1 VAGSSPSNYK
11 EYNQN
16 MQNEIVQPRNLRPIN
31 IATYVPLSITTLIGF
46 IVPQGSLIRIQV
58 VVLCIAFGLV
68 HAFRFRAIT
77 TYLSLVL
84 YFFIQTVLVVTLTII
99 AYPSDVFT
107 FLLFV
112 LCIQLTVLLP
122 IKIALPGLILFYLLD
137 SQGALLNLDAN
148 GSVQLIFNV
157 ATIFFTSVLGYSLR
171 QAEIADREKERLL
184 EELHATQNQLQEL
197 AVTEERTRLARELH
211 DSLGHQLTV
220 AVVQLEGAQR
230 LIPTK
235 PDQASQMIGA
245 MREEL
250 KNALAD
256 LRRTVTVLRS
266 PIANDLPLESAL
278 LALTQSFQQNTGLAT
293 HCTAASNLPAL
304 PEPYR
309 LAFYRAVQEG
319 LTNIQRHANAQN
331 AWVNLDVDDTQIIL
345 TIKDDGTGLEQS
357 SEKGSS
363 VGLIGLG
370 ERASQLGGEMRVF
383 SPPEA
388 GGMQLTF
395 ILPLPEK
402 RKAR

>member
-1 VAGSSPSNYK
+1 MN
-11 EYNQN
+11 NQ
-16 MQNEIVQPRNLRPIN
+16 IIQPRNLHPIN
-31 IATYVPLSITTLIGF
+31 IATYMPLSITTLIGF
-46 IVPQGSLIRIQV
+46 IVLQDSPIRIPV
-58 VVLCIAFGLV
+58 MVLCITFGLV

-77 TYLSLVL
+77 TYLSLVV
-84 YFFIQTVLVVTLTII
+84 YFFIQIGLVITLTII

-122 IKIALPGLILFYLLD
+122 IKTAIPGLILFYLLD
-137 SQGALLNLDAN
+137 SQGALLNLDAD
-148 GSVQLIFNV
+148 GSIQLIFNV

-184 EELHATQNQLQEL
+184 KELQATQNQLQEM
-197 AVTEERTRLARELH
+197 AVTEERTRLSRELH

-235 PDQASQMIGA
+235 PDQASEMIGT

-256 LRRTVTVLRS
+256 LRRTVTALRS
-266 PIANDLPLESAL
+266 PIADNLPLDSAL
-278 LALTQSFQQNTGLAT
+278 LTLSQSFQQNTGLAT
-293 HCTAASNLPAL
+293 HFTAASNLPEL

-309 LAFYRAVQEG
+309 LALYRAAQEG
-319 LTNIQRHANAQN
+319 LTNIQRHADAQH
-331 AWVNLDVDDTQIIL
+331 AWINLEADDKQITL
-345 TIKDDGTGLEQS
+345 TIHDDGKGLDQLT
-357 SEKGSS
+357 EKRSG

-370 ERASQLGGEMRVF
+370 ERASQLGGEMRITTQ
-383 SPPEA
+383 PEV
-388 GGMQLTF
+388 GGAKLTF

-402 RKAR
+402 RETK

>member
-1 VAGSSPSNYK
+1 MK
-11 EYNQN
+11 
-16 MQNEIVQPRNLRPIN
+16 NEIVQPRNLRPIN

-46 IVPQGSLIRIQV
+46 IVPQDSLIKIQV
-58 VVLCIAFGLV
+58 MVLCVAFGLV
-68 HAFRFRAIT
+68 HAFRFRAIP
-77 TYLSLVL
+77 TYLSLVV
-84 YFFIQTVLVVTLTII
+84 YFFIQTVLVITLTII

-137 SQGALLNLDAN
+137 SQGALVNLDAN

-256 LRRTVTVLRS
+256 LRRTVTALRS
-266 PIANDLPLESAL
+266 PIADDLPLESAL
-278 LALTQSFQQNTGLAT
+278 LTLTESFQQNTGLAT
-293 HCTAASNLPAL
+293 HFTATSTLPKL

-309 LAFYRAVQEG
+309 LALYRAAQEG

-331 AWVNLDVDDTQIIL
+331 AWVNLNVDDTQITL
-345 TIKDDGTGLEQS
+345 TIKDDGKGLDELN
-357 SEKGSS
+357 EKGSS

-388 GGMQLTF
+388 GGTQLTF

-402 RKAR
+402 RKTK

>member
-1 VAGSSPSNYK
+1 MN
-11 EYNQN
+11 NQ
-16 MQNEIVQPRNLRPIN
+16 IIQPRNLHPIN
-31 IATYVPLSITTLIGF
+31 IATYMPLSITTLIGF
-46 IVPQGSLIRIQV
+46 IVLQDSPIRIPV
-58 VVLCIAFGLV
+58 MVLCITFGLV

-77 TYLSLVL
+77 TYLSLVV
-84 YFFIQTVLVVTLTII
+84 YFFIQIGLVITLTII

-122 IKIALPGLILFYLLD
+122 IKTAIPGLILFYLLD
-137 SQGALLNLDAN
+137 SQGALLNLDAD
-148 GSVQLIFNV
+148 GSIQLIFNV

-184 EELHATQNQLQEL
+184 KELQATQNQLQEM
-197 AVTEERTRLARELH
+197 AVTEERTRLSRELH

-235 PDQASQMIGA
+235 PDQASEMIGT

-256 LRRTVTVLRS
+256 LRRTVTALRS
-266 PIANDLPLESAL
+266 PIADNLPLDSAL
-278 LALTQSFQQNTGLAT
+278 LTLSQSFQQNTGLAT
-293 HCTAASNLPAL
+293 HFTAASNLPEL

-309 LAFYRAVQEG
+309 LALYRAAQEG
-319 LTNIQRHANAQN
+319 LTNIQRHADAQH
-331 AWVNLDVDDTQIIL
+331 AWINLEADDKQITL
-345 TIKDDGTGLEQS
+345 TIHDDGKGLDQLT
-357 SEKGSS
+357 EKRSG

-370 ERASQLGGEMRVF
+370 ERASQLGGEMRITTQ
-383 SPPEA
+383 PEA
-388 GGMQLTF
+388 GGAKLTF

-402 RKAR
+402 RETK

>member
-1 VAGSSPSNYK
+1 MN
-11 EYNQN
+11 NQ
-16 MQNEIVQPRNLRPIN
+16 IVQPRNLRPIN
-31 IATYVPLSITTLIGF
+31 IATYVPLFITTMIGF
-46 IVPQGSLIRIQV
+46 IVQQDSLIKILV
-58 VVLCIAFGLV
+58 TVLCIAFGLV
-68 HAFRFRAIT
+68 HAFRFRRVT
-77 TYLSLVL
+77 TYLSLVT
-84 YFFIQTVLVVTLTII
+84 YFFIQTVLVVSLTII

-122 IKIALPGLILFYLLD
+122 IKTAIPGLILFYLLD
-137 SQGALLNLDAN
+137 SQDSLLNLDAN
-148 GSVQLIFNV
+148 GSIQLIFNV
-157 ATIFFTSVLGYSLR
+157 ATVFFTSVLGYSLR
-171 QAEIADREKERLL
+171 QAEIANREKEQLL

-235 PDQASQMIGA
+235 PDQASQMIGT

-256 LRRTVTVLRS
+256 LRRTVTALRS
-266 PIANDLPLESAL
+266 PIADELPLESAL

-293 HCTAASNLPAL
+293 HFTTASNLPEF

-309 LAFYRAVQEG
+309 LAFYRAAQEG

-331 AWVNLDVDDTQIIL
+331 AWINLDVDDKQL
-345 TIKDDGTGLEQS
+345 TLKIADDGAGLEQS
-357 SEKGSS
+357 FEKGSS

-370 ERASQLGGEMRVF
+370 ERASQLGGKMRIF

-388 GGMQLTF
+388 GGTQLTF

-402 RKAR
+402 RKTK

>member
-1 VAGSSPSNYK
+1 MN
-11 EYNQN
+11 NQ
-16 MQNEIVQPRNLRPIN
+16 IIRPRSLRPIN

-46 IVPQGSLIRIQV
+46 IVPQDSLIRIQV
-58 VVLCIAFGLV
+58 MLLCVAFGLV
-68 HAFRFRAIT
+68 HAFRFRAIA
-77 TYLSLVL
+77 TYLSLVV
-84 YFFIQTVLVVTLTII
+84 YFFIQTVLVISLTII

-122 IKIALPGLILFYLLD
+122 IKTALPGLILFYLLN

-184 EELHATQNQLQEL
+184 EELQATQNQLQEL
-197 AVTEERTRLARELH
+197 AVIEERTRLARELH

-250 KNALAD
+250 KTALTN

-266 PIANDLPLESAL
+266 PIADDLPLASAL

-293 HCTAASNLPAL
+293 HFTEAVNLPEL

-309 LAFYRAVQEG
+309 LALYRAAQEG

-331 AWVNLDVDDTQIIL
+331 AWVNLDVDDTQITL
-345 TIKDDGTGLEQS
+345 TIKDDGAGLDQLA
-357 SEKGSS
+357 EKGSS

-370 ERASQLGGEMRVF
+370 ERASQLDGEMKVF
-383 SPPEA
+383 SLPDA
-388 GGMQLTF
+388 GGTQLTF

-402 RKAR
+402 

>member
-1 VAGSSPSNYK
+1 MNYSETYRA
-11 EYNQN
+11 EYNQTMN
-16 MQNEIVQPRNLRPIN
+16 NQIIQPRSLRPIN

-46 IVPQGSLIRIQV
+46 IVQQNSLVRNTVMCLSIE
-58 VVLCIAFGLV
+58 FGLV
-68 HAFRFRAIT
+68 HAFRLRAIT
-77 TYLSLVL
+77 TYLSLVV
-84 YFFIQTVLVVTLTII
+84 YFFIQTVLVVSLTII

-122 IKIALPGLILFYLLD
+122 IKTAVPGLILFYLLD

-171 QAEIADREKERLL
+171 QAEVADGEKERLL
-184 EELHATQNQLQEL
+184 EELQAAQNQLQEQ

-278 LALTQSFQQNTGLAT
+278 LSLIQSFQQNTGLAT
-293 HCTAASNLPAL
+293 HFTAASNLPEL
-304 PEPYR
+304 TEPYR
-309 LAFYRAVQEG
+309 LALYRAAQEG
-319 LTNIQRHANAQN
+319 LTNIQRHANAKN
-331 AWVNLDVDDTQIIL
+331 AWINLDVDDKQITLKIV
-345 TIKDDGTGLEQS
+345 DDGVGLEQS
-357 SEKGSS
+357 FEKGSS

-370 ERASQLGGEMRVF
+370 ERASQLGGEMRIF

-388 GGMQLTF
+388 GGTQLTF

-402 RKAR
+402 RKTK

>member
-1 VAGSSPSNYK
+1 MNDIETHRK

-16 MQNEIVQPRNLRPIN
+16 MNSQIVQPRNLRPIN

-46 IVPQGSLIRIQV
+46 IVLQDPLIRIPV
-58 VVLCIAFGLV
+58 MVLCITFGLV

-77 TYLSLVL
+77 TYLSLVV
-84 YFFIQTVLVVTLTII
+84 YFFIQIALVIALTII
-99 AYPSDVFT
+99 TYPSDVFT

-122 IKIALPGLILFYLLD
+122 IKTAIPGLILFYLMD
-137 SQGALLNLDAN
+137 SQSALLNLDAN
-148 GSVQLIFNV
+148 GSIQLIFNV

-171 QAEIADREKERLL
+171 QAEIADGEKEQLL
-184 EELHATQNQLQEL
+184 KELQATQNQLQEL
-197 AVTEERTRLARELH
+197 AVNEERTRLARELH

-235 PDQASQMIGA
+235 PDQASQIIGA

-266 PIANDLPLESAL
+266 PIADDLPLESAL
-278 LALTQSFQQNTGLAT
+278 LSLIQSFQQNTGLAT
-293 HCTAASNLPAL
+293 HFTAASNLPTL

-309 LAFYRAVQEG
+309 LALYRAAQEG
-319 LTNIQRHANAQN
+319 LTNIQRHAKAQN
-331 AWVNLDVDDTQIIL
+331 AWVSLDVDDIQITL
-345 TIKDDGTGLEQS
+345 AIKDDGVGIEQS
-357 SEKGSS
+357 SEIGSS

-370 ERASQLGGEMRVF
+370 ERASQLGGKMRVF

-388 GGMQLTF
+388 GGTQLTF

-402 RKAR
+402 RKIQ

>member
-1 VAGSSPSNYK
+1 MSDSETYRA
-11 EYNQN
+11 EYNRTMNNQ
-16 MQNEIVQPRNLRPIN
+16 IIQPRSLRPIN
-31 IATYVPLSITTLIGF
+31 IATYVPLAITTLIGF
-46 IVPQGSLIRIQV
+46 IVPQDSLIRIQV

-68 HAFRFRAIT
+68 HVFRFRAIT
-77 TYLSLVL
+77 TYLSLVV
-84 YFFIQTVLVVTLTII
+84 YFFIQTVIVIILTII

-171 QAEIADREKERLL
+171 QAEIADSEKERLL
-184 EELHATQNQLQEL
+184 KELQAAQNQLQEL

-256 LRRTVTVLRS
+256 LRRTVTALRS

-278 LALTQSFQQNTGLAT
+278 LTLTQSFQQNTGLVT
-293 HCTAASNLPAL
+293 HFTAASSLPEL

-309 LAFYRAVQEG
+309 LALYRAAQEG

-331 AWVNLDVDDTQIIL
+331 AWVNLDVDDMQITL
-345 TIKDDGTGLEQS
+345 TIKDDGAGLERS

-363 VGLIGLG
+363 VGLIGLE
-370 ERASQLGGEMRVF
+370 ERASQLGGKMRIF
-383 SPPEA
+383 SPPET
-388 GGMQLTF
+388 GGTQLAF
-395 ILPLPEK
+395 ILHLPEK
-402 RKAR
+402 RKTK